1 MADIY
6 KTIDELLRQ
15 KGVSGAR
22 MSQDLGM
29 SRSFMTE
36 LRKGRAKSIK
46 AETAQKIADYFGVTV
61 EYLLGAHTAN
71 DPSSELNA
79 RDRRDIARD
88 LEAFI
93 ADMDKGDLMFDGDP
107 MGDEARESI
116 IAAMKLGLEA
126 AKSKNK
132 ARFDPNKNKKD

>member
-46 AETAQKIADYFGVTV
+46 AETAQKIAYYFGVTV
-61 EYLLGAHTAN
+61 EYLLGGHAAN
-71 DPSSELNA
+71 DAPPELNA
-79 RDRRDIARD
+79 RDHRDIARD

>member
-61 EYLLGAHTAN
+61 EYLLGAHTAS
-71 DPSSELNA
+71 DASPELNA

-107 MGDEARESI
+107 MGEEARESI